1 MVNMMVLSNNCI
13 ASSTCIVLILCIF
26 IEMDNAQTLPSDLRR
41 VGNSNDFQTLLRP
54 KEIAMTDDYYYHDY
68 DGDYDEV
75 APGKE
80 INF

>member
-1 MVNMMVLSNNCI
+1 MVNVMLLSNNCI
-13 ASSTCIVLILCIF
+13 GSSACIVLILCIF
-26 IEMDNAQTLPSDLRR
+26 FEIDHAQTLPSDLRR
-41 VGNSNDFQTLLRP
+41 VGNRNDFQTLPRP
-54 KEIAMTDDYYYHDY
+54 KESAMTDDYYYHDY